1 MQNAVLFN
9 EDATLSEEVKL
20 LFKNLFKIKDE
31 ATYKEFI
38 KEIPT
43 FQNALK
49 YFISKESYDSLL
61 NYSETNEKAPNSGEL
76 ANSAD
81 DFFLL
86 FFYAFNLYL
95 RKGFDALLDDG
106 TYKEIKELTS
116 YTHLNNRVYIGNSL
130 FIGLVL
136 AVLSYRH
143 KKNRYHTL
151 LLDRYIDEAINRVSS
166 KFLRDEYKNDVKYFV
181 GVAPLFYN
189 VHKDISPTRSMRQLD
204 KKLVKTHNYVVDAIQ
219 LLIVLLLNDITYL
232 TNRKMLT
239 KKRSR
244 NDALLLIYD
253 VLHHLVLGSLLLR
266 RPLNKNEEDLY
277 NALLSTLTKTMEPYL
292 ALLDIKVTSNTPLNV
307 VLKVDYLNSIY

>member
-1 MQNAVLFN
+1 
-9 EDATLSEEVKL
+9 
-20 LFKNLFKIKDE
+20 
-31 ATYKEFI
+31 
-38 KEIPT
+38 
-43 FQNALK
+43 
-49 YFISKESYDSLL
+49 
-61 NYSETNEKAPNSGEL
+61 
-76 ANSAD
+76 
-81 DFFLL
+81 
-86 FFYAFNLYL
+86 
-95 RKGFDALLDDG
+95 
-106 TYKEIKELTS
+106 
-116 YTHLNNRVYIGNSL
+116 
-130 FIGLVL
+130 
-136 AVLSYRH
+136 
-143 KKNRYHTL
+143 
-151 LLDRYIDEAINRVSS
+151 
-166 KFLRDEYKNDVKYFV
+166 
-181 GVAPLFYN
+181 
-189 VHKDISPTRSMRQLD
+189 MRQLD